1 MICTNHGNIERVF
14 HIELVL
20 FKMRLC
26 KKVNVACKMIAVKDP
41 SFTKK
46 TLYHVQRGVEVA
58 IFSKKSL

>member
-20 FKMRLC
+20 FKMKLC

-41 SFTKK
+41 SYTKK
-46 TLYHVQRGVEVA
+46 NSLSCALGYRGEN
-58 IFSKKSL
+58 